1 MSLLYNKDS
10 LIMDKNNITK
20 QLDIFCKVI
29 SHILSVR
36 SPHTGCHINRVPIL
50 ADMIARAVS
59 KEQSNK
65 EQKFSDDDYYK
76 IDVAAKLHDCG
87 KTTTPDYLLEKSTK
101 LELVRNRIHEIRNR
115 FEILRRDAEIAC
127 LKQIIADP
135 QSKPQAQTELA
146 QKIKQLE
153 QDFAFIAA
161 CNIGD
166 SEVSAD
172 DVKKLKRIGRQKFK
186 RYFNRLLGLSWF
198 EKQQL
203 NPEQSQKYSHTG
215 FETVLQDNP
224 EDVYK
229 DIPTGEIYNLST
241 NKGTINPLE
250 RKKIEQHAAETAK
263 ILDYLQLPPDYA
275 CIKNYAAEH
284 HERPN
289 GSGYP
294 LGLTDKD
301 LSVAGKIIMLA
312 DIFEALTSVDRPY
325 KAPKKLSETLRILQA
340 MKNKQQLDAEI
351 YHIFITKRIFMQYAE
366 QYLKPEQI
374 DQININDYL

>member
-1 MSLLYNKDS
+1 MAQ
-10 LIMDKNNITK
+10 NNITK
-20 QLDIFCKVI
+20 QLDIFSKVI
-29 SHILSVR
+29 THILSVR
-36 SPHTGCHINRVPIL
+36 SPHTSYHICRVPIL
-50 ADMIARAVS
+50 ANMIAHAVNE
-59 KEQSNK
+59 EQNDQK
-65 EQKFSDDDYYK
+65 QKFSKDDYYK
-76 IDVAAKLHDCG
+76 IDIAAKLHDCG

-101 LELVRNRIHEIRNR
+101 LEFIRNRIHEIRNR
-115 FEILRRDAEIAC
+115 FEILRRDAEIAY

-135 QSKPQAQTELA
+135 QSKPQAQTEFA

-172 DVKKLKRIGRQKFK
+172 DVKKLKRIGKQKFK

-203 NPEQSQKYSHTG
+203 TPEQSKKYSHTG
-215 FETVLQDNP
+215 FEAILQDNP

-294 LGLTDKD
+294 LGLTNKD
-301 LSVAGKIIMLA
+301 LSIVSKIIMLA

-351 YHIFITKRIFMQYAE
+351 YQIFITKHIFMQYAE

-374 DQININDYL
+374 DKININDYL